1 MKVKRSISGK
11 ILTTTILIMILLSA
25 VLASLMVR
33 SMTSLTDTILSNV
46 LPSMIKTA
54 SQSVEGNIHVL
65 ADRIFMIGDNEIL
78 TTVESS
84 KEQKLKILDKAQ
96 SGIGVLHMYNAEG
109 EAVENC
115 PHSRQIVDVEL
126 SQVPERYDILRIMCR

>member
-1 MKVKRSISGK
+1 MKAKRSISGK

-33 SMTSLTDTILSNV
+33 SMTSLTDTVLSNV

-54 SQSVEGNIHVL
+54 SQSIEGNIHVL

-78 TTVESS
+78 TNVESS

-96 SGIGVLHMYNAEG
+96 SGIEFV
-109 EAVENC
+109 
-115 PHSRQIVDVEL
+115 
-126 SQVPERYDILRIMCR
+126 